1 MKNRWR
7 FWING
12 TYTIIEADQGE
23 EECDMKTIRQAKEAA
38 ELEYPKQYLDQ
49 NCIDSNIVYEQSV
62 GGYKYAALQVD
73 DAVCEEAL
81 KLLNVLDATVRE
93 SQEKAKRAAEMEEAE
108 RRRLLRELD
117 ELNERQMK
125 RGIGKALGSLVR
137 MFLG

>member
-1 MKNRWR
+1 
-7 FWING
+7 
-12 TYTIIEADQGE
+12 
-23 EECDMKTIRQAKEAA
+23 MKTIRQAKEAA